1 MKKILLLC
9 IVVCSAQ
16 MTTAQWFGN
25 KSVKGNGEVTTQTFN
40 TSDYDGVAV
49 AGSMDVTL
57 VPGTEGKITVS
68 AESNIME
75 HLKIEVSSGKLIIG
89 TKNNTSINPKRAI
102 KVTVPVKSIDYA
114 SVSGS
119 GEIMSDMTLKS
130 RNFRL
135 KVSGSGDMNL
145 NIETDNLKA
154 SVTGSGDMAI
164 TGRAENLDAS
174 VTGSGDLKA
183 TGLKANNVEASVTG
197 SGDVAVY
204 INGGDFKARVTGSGD
219 IRYKGTTRNVD
230 KKVTGSGDID
240 KM

>member
-1 MKKILLLC
+1 MKKILLLSI
-9 IVVCSAQ
+9 IVCTAQ
-16 MTTAQWFGN
+16 ISSAQWFGN
-25 KSVKGNGEVTTQTFN
+25 KSVKGNGEVITQSFN
-40 TSDYDGVAV
+40 TGDYDEVSV

-57 VPGTEGKITVS
+57 VSGTEGKITVE

-75 HLKIEVSSGKLIIG
+75 HLRIEVSGSKLIIG
-89 TKNNTSINPKRAI
+89 TKNNTNINPKRAI
-102 KVTVPVKSIDYA
+102 KVTVPVEKIDYA

-130 RNFRL
+130 RNMRL
-135 KVSGSGDMNL
+135 KVSGSGDINL
-145 NIETDNLKA
+145 NIEAENLKA
-154 SVTGSGDMAI
+154 SVTGSGDMVI

-174 VTGSGDLKA
+174 VTGSGDLKT

-197 SGDVAVY
+197 SGDVAVF

>member
-16 MTTAQWFGN
+16 MATAQWFGN
-25 KSVKGNGEVTTQTFN
+25 KSIKGNGEVTKKTFN
-40 TSDYDGVAV
+40 TGNYDSISVS
-49 AGSMDVTL
+49 GSMDVIL
-57 VPGTEGKITVS
+57 VPGTEGKITVE

-75 HLKIEVSSGKLIIG
+75 YLRIEVDGDKLIIG
-89 TKNNTSINPKRAI
+89 TKKNTNINPKRAI

-130 RNFRL
+130 RNMRL
-135 KVSGSGDMNL
+135 KVSGSGDINL
-145 NIETDNLKA
+145 DIETETLKA
-154 SVTGSGDMAI
+154 SVTGSGDMVL
-164 TGRAENLDAS
+164 TGRAENLEAS
-174 VTGSGDLKA
+174 VTGSGDLKT
-183 TGLKANNVEASVTG
+183 TGLKANNVEAKVTG
-197 SGDVAVY
+197 SGDIAVY
-204 INGGDFKARVTGSGD
+204 VNGGDFKARVTGSGD
-219 IRYKGTTRNVD
+219 IRYKGNTSNVD

>member
-9 IVVCSAQ
+9 IIACTAQ
-16 MTTAQWFGN
+16 ISSAQWFGN
-25 KSVKGNGEVTTQTFN
+25 KSIKGNGEVISQTFN
-40 TSDYDGVAV
+40 TGDYDEVTV

-57 VPGTEGKITVS
+57 ISGTEGTIKVE

-75 HLKIEVSSGKLIIG
+75 HLRIEVSGSKLIIG
-89 TKNNTSINPKRAI
+89 TKNNTNINPKRAI
-102 KVTVPVKSIDYA
+102 KVTVPVEKIDYA

-119 GEIMSDMTLKS
+119 GEIMSDMNLKA
-130 RNFRL
+130 RNFSL
-135 KVSGSGDMNL
+135 KVSGSGDMSL
-145 NIETDNLKA
+145 NIESENLKA
-154 SVTGSGDMAI
+154 SVTGSGKMI
-164 TGRAENLDAS
+164 LTGRAENLNAS

-197 SGDVAVY
+197 SGDLAVY

-219 IRYKGTTRNVD
+219 IRYKGNTRNAD
-230 KKVTGSGDID
+230 KKITGSGDID